1 MEEGGHKDTFLIA
14 AVSADDPQELQ
25 WADAA
30 RANGNYIVGIGSPES
45 NALQQRCDSY
55 FDNRCPE
62 ATGTIPI
69 PGSDESVSPATGII
83 NLIIMYVI
91 KAQFIDEM
99 CRRGAVPYFYMGYYR
114 QLGTDYNKVI
124 RPIFQQR
131 GY

>member
-1 MEEGGHKDTFLIA
+1 MA
-14 AVSADDPQELQ
+14 
-25 WADAA
+25 WADTA
-30 RANGNYIVGIGSPES
+30 RANGNYIVGIGSPEA

-99 CRRGAVPYFYMGYYR
+99 CRRGAVPYFWMGVYR
-114 QLGTDYNKVI
+114 PLGFDYIDMV
-124 RPIFQQR
+124 RPFFKER